1 MNLSEWM
8 NTQLT
13 GVVARIEQSILSIH
27 TEGGLNL
34 ACRHDVYEVVDDLL
48 AVLFPGC
55 HSTEKILHKEM
66 NFFLND
72 KLRHI
77 SFKLSKHINGAFHH
91 HCLQENCVNDRAK
104 GENDRSKDKNDK
116 AKDDN
121 GRAKYESSRAK
132 DESSK
137 SKDESSKSKD
147 KNNNCSIPQNCN
159 CEEKADQALIHLI
172 ESLPQIHTVLV
183 EDIRAAYEGDPAA
196 KCIDEIILSYP
207 CVEAIATYRIAH
219 QLYELDVPI
228 IPRIMS
234 ERAHS
239 RTGIDIHPGARIA
252 PAFFIDHG
260 TGVVI
265 GETCTIGRNV
275 KIYQGVTLGALSPFD
290 QQGNPRRGVKRHPD
304 VEDDVII
311 YANATVLG
319 GETVIGRG
327 AVIGGNTWI
336 TKSVPPGAH
345 VYNRSREEVVE
356 RDHNA
361 P

>member
-1 MNLSEWM
+1 MNLAEWM

-13 GVVARIEQSILSIH
+13 DVVTRTEQSILSIY
-27 TEGGLNL
+27 TGGGLNL
-34 ACRHDVYEVVDDLL
+34 ACRHDIYEVVDDLL

-55 HSTEKILHKEM
+55 HSIEKVLPKEM
-66 NFFLND
+66 NFFLSD

-91 HCLQENCVNDRAK
+91 HCLQGNCETN
-104 GENDRSKDKNDK
+104 
-116 AKDDN
+116 
-121 GRAKYESSRAK
+121 
-132 DESSK
+132 K
-137 SKDESSKSKD
+137 SQLK
-147 KNNNCSIPQNCN
+147 KNNCRISKNCN
-159 CEEKADQALIHLI
+159 CEERADQALIHLI
-172 ESLPQIHTVLV
+172 EALPLIHSTLIK
-183 EDIRAAYEGDPAA
+183 DIQAAYEGDPAA
-196 KCIDEIILSYP
+196 KCIDEIVLSYP
-207 CVEAIATYRIAH
+207 CVEAIATYRLAH

-234 ERAHS
+234 EWAHS
-239 RTGIDIHPGARIA
+239 RTGIDIHPGAKIA
-252 PAFFIDHG
+252 PGFFIDHG

-265 GETCTIGRNV
+265 GETTTIGRGV

-290 QQGNPRRGVKRHPD
+290 QYGNPRRGVKRHPD

-319 GETVIGRG
+319 GKTVIGRG

-345 VYNRSREEVVE
+345 VYNRSREDVDLCFKV
-356 RDHNA
+356 
-361 P
+361 

>member
-1 MNLSEWM
+1 MNLAEWM
-8 NTQLT
+8 NIQLT
-13 GVVARIEQSILSIH
+13 GVVGLLEKSILKAY

-34 ACRHDVYEVVDDLL
+34 ACRHDIYEVLDNLL
-48 AVLFPGC
+48 AALFPGY
-55 HSTEKILHKEM
+55 HSAEKISPGEM

-72 KLRHI
+72 MLRHS
-77 SFKLSKHINGAFHH
+77 SFKLCKHIKGAFHY
-91 HCLQENCVNDRAK
+91 HCLQDTCASHH
-104 GENDRSKDKNDK
+104 GTL
-116 AKDDN
+116 A
-121 GRAKYESSRAK
+121 ES
-132 DESSK
+132 
-137 SKDESSKSKD
+137 
-147 KNNNCSIPQNCN
+147 CN
-159 CEEKADQALIHLI
+159 CEERADQALIHLI
-172 ESLPQIHTVLV
+172 ESLPCIHAVLL

-207 CVEAIATYRIAH
+207 CIEAIATYRIAH

-252 PAFFIDHG
+252 PGFFIDHG

-275 KIYQGVTLGALSPFD
+275 KVYQGVTLGALSPFD
-290 QQGNPRRGVKRHPD
+290 QKGVPLRGVKRHPD

-311 YANATVLG
+311 YANATILG
-319 GETVIGRG
+319 GETVIGQG

-336 TKSVPPGAH
+336 IKSVPPGAH
-345 VYNRSREEVVE
+345 VYNRSREEIVE
-356 RDHNA
+356 
-361 P
+361 PKTPPS